1 MPRQLPADVSVFVK
15 RRTELR
21 RLGRLLTGRARRPAA
36 RSSRMPAAVV
46 VITGS
51 AGVGKTALALHWA
64 HRIREQFPDGSLA
77 TLGSALVSRGHLVCV
92 NREGPAEPG
101 CPGQRAVPE

>member
-1 MPRQLPADVSVFVK
+1 MPGQLPADVSVFVN
-15 RRTELR
+15 RRAELR

-64 HRIREQFPDGSLA
+64 HRIREQFPDGEPRQPRFR
-77 TLGSALVSRGHLVCV
+77 LGEQGSPCLLESRRSG
-92 NREGPAEPG
+92 
-101 CPGQRAVPE
+101 